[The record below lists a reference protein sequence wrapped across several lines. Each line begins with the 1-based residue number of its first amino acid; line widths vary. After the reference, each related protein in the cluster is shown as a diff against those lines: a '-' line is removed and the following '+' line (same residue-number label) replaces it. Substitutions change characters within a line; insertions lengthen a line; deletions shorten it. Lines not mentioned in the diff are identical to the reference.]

1 MIGMIERPSP
11 NHDARGAGSTIDMVV
26 LHYTGMRT
34 AAAALDRLCDPASR
48 VSSHYVVDEDGTVYR
63 LVDDGRRAWHAGV
76 ACWAGAT
83 DINARSL
90 GIEIVNPGHEFG
102 YRPFP
107 AAQIEAVARL
117 TGELVRRHGIDPRRV
132 VGHADVAPSRK
143 EDPGEFF
150 DWARLA
156 RDGLGLWPS
165 ADFTVSPHAPDLS
178 PGMSG
183 PAVLNLQIAL
193 DAIGYRVEGTGLYD
207 ESLEQVVV
215 AFQRHFRQRLFDGVA
230 DGETVSL
237 IHHLAELSA

>member
-76 ACWAGAT
+76 ACWRGAT

-102 YRPFP
+102 YRPFT
-107 AAQIEAVARL
+107 AVQTEAVARL
-117 TGELVRRHGIDPRRV
+117 TSDLVRRHGIDPRRV
-132 VGHADVAPSRK
+132 VGHADVAPGRK

-165 ADFTVSPHAPDLS
+165 ADFTVSPHAPELS
-178 PGMSG
+178 PGMTG

-193 DAIGYRVEGTGLYD
+193 DAIGYGVEGTGLYD
-207 ESLEQVVV
+207 ETLELVIV

-237 IHHLAELSA
+237 IHHLAELSG

>member
-1 MIGMIERPSP
+1 MIERPSP
-11 NHDARGAGSTIDMVV
+11 NFDARPDGTAIDLVV
-26 LHYTGMRT
+26 LHYTGMKT
-34 AAAALDRLCDPASR
+34 AQAALDRLCDPASK
-48 VSSHYVVDEDGTVYR
+48 VSAHYVVDEDGTIHR
-63 LVDDGRRAWHAGV
+63 LVDDAGRAWHAGV
-76 ACWAGAT
+76 ASWCGAT

-107 AAQIEAVARL
+107 AVQIDAVAAL
-117 TGELVRRHGIDPRRV
+117 TGTLVRRHGIDPRRV
-132 VGHADVAPSRK
+132 VGHADVAPWRK
-143 EDPGEFF
+143 EDPGEYF

-156 RDGLGLWPS
+156 HDGLGLWPGP
-165 ADFTVSPHAPDLS
+165 DFVASEHAPSLG

-193 DAIGYRVEGTGLYD
+193 NMIGYRVEGNGLYD
-207 ESLEQVVV
+207 EALEQVVI

-237 IHHLAELSA
+237 IHHLAELSG

>member
-1 MIGMIERPSP
+1 MIERPSP
-11 NHDARGAGSTIDMVV
+11 NHDLRPDGTAIDLVV

-34 AAAALDRLCDPASR
+34 AQAALDRLCDPASK
-48 VSSHYVVDEDGTVYR
+48 VSSHYVVDEDGAVYR

-76 ACWAGAT
+76 ASWAGAT

-107 AAQIEAVARL
+107 AIQTEAVAAL
-117 TGELVRRHGIDPRRV
+117 AGDLVRRHGIDPRRV

-165 ADFTVSPHAPDLS
+165 VDFRVSDHAPALG

-183 PAVLNLQIAL
+183 PAVLDLQIAL
-193 DAIGYRVEGTGLYD
+193 DAIGYLVEGNGLYD
-207 ESLEQVVV
+207 EALEKVVV

-230 DGETVSL
+230 DGETVAL
-237 IHHLAELSA
+237 IHHLAELSG